1 MEKLRVVT
9 SYFDRIREDDD
20 HTVYTEEMITNV
32 LQNDNINILQYD
44 EVSDMPSS
52 IVNDALAEITGVCLS
67 V

>member
-52 IVNDALAEITGVCLS
+52 IVNDALAEITGV
-67 V
+67 